1 MFRVQHTCL
10 LNHQPPSNFLHHLP
24 PWTLIDLAIYF
35 ISSRRLFCFWAQL
48 TLTWSVSDWLDSFQ
62 EDLMAVDWEPN
73 LSKNKQNC
81 GETWRIMILPK
92 GGRIIKFCLNEVEF
106 LKACN
111 PFKKLALGIFLDR
124 TCSIFKVK
132 HLWIRLKLHFQ

>member
-35 ISSRRLFCFWAQL
+35 ISSRRLFYFWAQL

-62 EDLMAVDWEPN
+62 EDVMAVDWEPN

-92 GGRIIKFCLNEVEF
+92 GGRIIKFCLNDVEF
-106 LKACN
+106 LKPSN